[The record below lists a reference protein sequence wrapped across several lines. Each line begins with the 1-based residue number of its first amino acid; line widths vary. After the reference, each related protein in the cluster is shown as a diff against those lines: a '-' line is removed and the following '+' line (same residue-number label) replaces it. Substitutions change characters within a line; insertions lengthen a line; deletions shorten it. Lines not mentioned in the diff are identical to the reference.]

1 VPGQRPGTTTSW
13 RKCRL
18 KGDGMVNPSIP
29 EYCLVLNVAVVATGE
44 KCLSIMKDLD
54 AIKLSRLRIRLVAI
68 APTTKSASCDR
79 YAGKMGIKVFE
90 NYIDLLSLGYLDMI
104 LELTGSY
111 GILSDLTDRKP
122 ATIGVLD
129 ENSSLL
135 LLKIVCLYD
144 QIGDQGS
151 GVTVATSFA
160 STLLEASPD
169 GVLVLD
175 RDYRIINSNNSYL
188 VTGGS
193 NRDTILGKFCYQVM
207 NQSQTRCSDPDA
219 CCSVLETIKTGKPAR
234 RVRDLPFP
242 DGSSL
247 ICQITSYPIFNRFNE
262 VEQFVITV
270 RDMTQELRERIVE
283 QTEAIKKNLAQVVK
297 DDRLASLGRLVASV
311 CHEIN
316 NPITSIVTFTKLV
329 LSYLKEMELPDKSP
343 DLERFL
349 ELSFREALRCGG
361 IVKNLLTFA
370 RQNSIE
376 PTRIDLSEMINTIL
390 LLTGHQL
397 ALAKVVCTVDLPC
410 APFTAWGDY
419 GQIQQCL
426 LNLIFNAI
434 DAMPKGGTILI
445 KGGED
450 ETTGFVWL
458 EITDIGHGI
467 DSENLQHIFEPF
479 FTTKTAG
486 KGVGLGLAMVYGIV
500 HEHHGV
506 IEVESTPGKG
516 STFRMK
522 LPKKAI

>member
-1 VPGQRPGTTTSW
+1 
-13 RKCRL
+13 
-18 KGDGMVNPSIP
+18 MVNPSIS
-29 EYCLVLNVAVVATGE
+29 EYCLVLNVAVVAKGE

-68 APTTKSASCDR
+68 SPTTKSALCDQ
-79 YAGKMGIKVFE
+79 YAVRTGIKVFNDYRE
-90 NYIDLLSLGYLDMI
+90 LFSLEYLDMI
-104 LELTGSY
+104 LVITGNY
-111 GILSDLTDRKP
+111 DILADISDRKP

-129 ENSSLL
+129 KKSSLL
-135 LLKIVCLYD
+135 LLNIAHLYD

-169 GVLVLD
+169 GVLVID

-188 VTGGS
+188 VTGGMDR
-193 NRDTILGKFCYQVM
+193 NAILGKFCYQVM
-207 NQSQTRCSDPDA
+207 NQTLMPCADMDA

-234 RVRDLPFP
+234 RVRDFP
-242 DGSSL
+242 LSDGTTR
-247 ICQITSYPIFNRFNE
+247 ICQITSYPIFNRYNE
-262 VEQFVITV
+262 MEQFVITV

-283 QTEAIKKNLAQVVK
+283 QTEAIKKDLAQVVK

-329 LSYLKEMELPDKSP
+329 LTYLQKMDLPDKSP
-343 DLERFL
+343 NLERYL
-349 ELSFREALRCGG
+349 DLSFREALRCGS

-370 RQNSIE
+370 RQNSVE
-376 PTRIDLSEMINTIL
+376 ATRIDIFEMITTIL

-397 ALAKVVCTVDLPC
+397 DLARVVCRVDLP
-410 APFTAWGDY
+410 PTSLTAWGDY

-434 DAMPKGGTILI
+434 DAMPEGGTLFI
-445 KGGED
+445 KGGE
-450 ETTGFVWL
+450 EEATGFIWL
-458 EITDIGHGI
+458 EITDTGQGI
-467 DSENLQHIFEPF
+467 DPENIQHIFEPF

-486 KGVGLGLAMVYGIV
+486 KGVGLGLAMVYGII
-500 HEHHGV
+500 HEHQGV
-506 IEVESTPGKG
+506 IDVESTPGKG
-516 STFRMK
+516 TTFRIR
-522 LPKKAI
+522 LPKTAI